1 MYTTLA
7 LEKAMKAHGLKA
19 DFRATGQTGILI
31 AGSGVSIDAVVDDFI
46 SAAVEY
52 LAPANE
58 ADHGDPIEHLD
69 TLFHASSTGV
79 WPGLLPLP
87 QAATPVRGPAP
98 KRPPTAGLPEF

>member
-31 AGSGVSIDAVVDDFI
+31 AGSGVSIDAVVADFI
-46 SAAVEY
+46 SGAVEY

-58 ADHGDPIEHLD
+58 ADHWDLIEGQGS
-69 TLFHASSTGV
+69 LFHSSYAEIGRASGRERV
-79 WPGLLPLP
+79 CQYVLI
-87 QAATPVRGPAP
+87 PVVAVTLT
-98 KRPPTAGLPEF
+98 KKNND

>member
-31 AGSGVSIDAVVDDFI
+31 AGSGVSIDAVVADFI
-46 SAAVEY
+46 SGAVEY

-58 ADHGDPIEHLD
+58 ADHWDLIEGQGS
-69 TLFHASSTGV
+69 LFHASSAGRSEERRV
-79 WPGLLPLP
+79 GKGCGSRCSARCAPLN
-87 QAATPVRGPAP
+87 
-98 KRPPTAGLPEF
+98 